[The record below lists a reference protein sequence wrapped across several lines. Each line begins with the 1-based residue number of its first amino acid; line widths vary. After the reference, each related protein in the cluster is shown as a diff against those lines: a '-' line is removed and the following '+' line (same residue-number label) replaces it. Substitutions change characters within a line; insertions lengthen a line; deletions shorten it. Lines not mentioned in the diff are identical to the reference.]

1 MRLALVYHQLVPA
14 GGLENY
20 LIEFARRLTAAGHEL
35 QFITARINNEVASKL
50 QGEVRMLPNAK
61 GPASLRLLRFDI
73 AAARAA
79 AELSV
84 DAVLGFGR
92 TTRQD
97 VHRAGGGCHAL
108 YSRLLPFW
116 KRLSL
121 KNQLELSLE
130 RRLYTG
136 GGTRA
141 FVTNSDQVAIQL
153 SETYGVPAEQLT
165 TIHTAVETALFRP
178 PADRAAVREAMRR
191 QMHTGLDDPVFLF
204 VSLNHRRKGLDALLQ
219 ALAQVEKGVLWIV
232 GKPLDLRWLARIRH
246 LKIGHRLR
254 VVPQTQQIVRL
265 YQAAD
270 WFAHP
275 TLYDACANT
284 VLQSMACGLP
294 GLISTRDGAID
305 HIEDGVTGL
314 LLPDPENVVAV
325 AERLRVALALPEDAR
340 AGMGRAA
347 SAAMQK
353 LTWEKHVG
361 EWEALL
367 RKVRASRD
375 G

>member
-1 MRLALVYHQLVPA
+1 MKLALVYHQLVPA

-20 LIEFARRLTAAGHEL
+20 LLEFARRLSAAGHEL
-35 QFITARINNEVASKL
+35 QFVTSRITNEVAATL
-50 QGEVRMLPNAK
+50 QGEVRMLPTNQ
-61 GPASLRLLRFDI
+61 GPATLRLLRFDI
-73 AAARAA
+73 AAARAV

-92 TTRQD
+92 TTRHD

-116 KRLSL
+116 KRLSP

-136 GGTRA
+136 GATRA
-141 FVTNSDQVAIQL
+141 FVTNSDQVAMQL
-153 SETYGVPAEQLT
+153 SETYDVPAERLT
-165 TIHTAVETALFRP
+165 TIHTAVETSLFQ
-178 PADRAAVREAMRR
+178 PAADAKVVREAVRR
-191 QMHTGLDDPVFLF
+191 QMHTGLDEPVFLF

-219 ALAQVEKGVLWIV
+219 ALTQVDKGVLWIV
-232 GKPLDLRWLARIRH
+232 GKPLSLRWLARIRQ

-254 VVPQTQQIVRL
+254 VVPRTNQIVRL

-294 GLISTRDGAID
+294 GLISTHDGAID
-305 HIEDGVTGL
+305 HIEDGVNGL
-314 LLPDPENVVAV
+314 LLPDPEEADAV
-325 AERLRVALALPEDAR
+325 AERLRTALDLPQDAR
-340 AGMGRAA
+340 LSMGRAA
-347 SAAMQK
+347 AEAMQK
-353 LTWEKHVG
+353 LTWDKHVRD
-361 EWEALL
+361 WEALL
-367 RKVRASRD
+367 GRLVTNRD
-375 G
+375 R